1 MYIRLYNMLCKNN
14 DNVII
19 FLSVLH
25 GKYKLLTIILVGSS
39 ITTLLVPVR
48 LVQPFSR
55 YITDLCNEYNLNVM
69 DLQPRLT
76 SKKRSLG
83 QKRDSV

>member
-1 MYIRLYNMLCKNN
+1 MYIRLYNMLCKDN
-14 DNVII
+14 DNVNI

-25 GKYKLLTIILVGSS
+25 GKCKLLTINSCWELTS
-39 ITTLLVPVR
+39 LLVPVM

-55 YITDLCNEYNLNVM
+55 YITDLCNEYNLNIM

-76 SKKRSLG
+76 
-83 QKRDSV
+83 